1 LAARLRARDRARKGP
16 GALAVARY
24 TLGRV
29 LQVLGL
35 LITGVAMTAY
45 FGTHSPTYMLR
56 MMLVGVLVF
65 IPGWVLAR
73 KPPA

>member
-1 LAARLRARDRARKGP
+1 LKTTPRAA
-16 GALAVARY
+16 GALTWLRFTV
-24 TLGRV
+24 GRI

-65 IPGWVLAR
+65 LPGWLLAR
-73 KPPA
+73 PSR